1 MTSRTLKAL
10 LVVSLVVN
18 VFLVGGIAG
27 GVYRYFLHERVA
39 ATEQR
44 GLRFAASELS
54 DERQRQLRQALRDT
68 RRDAQPLIRAAR
80 DGRRDLVRILSAPE
94 LDRPALDSALAS
106 TREADSALRARIEA
120 TVAGFATTLTPDERM
135 KLVDAMQRRGPLRG
149 AEAATKK

>member
-39 ATEQR
+39 TPEQR